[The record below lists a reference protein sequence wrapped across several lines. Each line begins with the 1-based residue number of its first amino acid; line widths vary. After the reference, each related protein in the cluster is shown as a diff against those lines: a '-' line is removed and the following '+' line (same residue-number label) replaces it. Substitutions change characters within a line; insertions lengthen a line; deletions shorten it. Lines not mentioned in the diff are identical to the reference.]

1 MLIDTTHTSKGKN
14 TLRLKIILE
23 KVDKLLRKDTSKA
36 RVGRNSLALQE
47 HTSATIPVLA
57 IGVRALHK
65 LSKCLPLHYTLVPK
79 N

>member
-1 MLIDTTHTSKGKN
+1 MLTDTTHTSKGKN

-36 RVGRNSLALQE
+36 RVGRNSLTLQE
-47 HTSATIPVLA
+47 HTSATIPVLG

-65 LSKCLPLHYTLVPK
+65 LSKCLSLHYTLVPK